1 MSGNSILGT
10 KLLLL
15 SGADKQSFDK
25 FGNTPASYAFY
36 FGRFDCY
43 KLLINNNGSKFDLS
57 LKENIRQLVLNEDKK
72 EDNFKIT
79 NFKSLKYFF
88 EKNDSKNVKLLLC
101 EMKKENIKL
110 NDKEIYDL
118 IDLSCKNR
126 NIELLKLLDEFK
138 SLKNFC
144 IGPYIGKYGLI
155 SWLNEV
161 SNFGIDIFSK
171 SEDILNGKNVY
182 DFCLLNDD
190 KKNY

>member
-1 MSGNSILGT
+1 MGINSRNEIISNIYQNKNFVKYVNIRRPDGKNALHFMSGNSILGT

-15 SGADKQSFDK
+15 SGADKLSFDK

-43 KLLINNNGSKFDLS
+43 KLLINKNGSKFDLS

-79 NFKSLKYFF
+79 NFKSVKYFF
-88 EKNDSKNVKLLLC
+88 EKNDSKNAKLLLY

-138 SLKNFC
+138 
-144 IGPYIGKYGLI
+144 
-155 SWLNEV
+155 
-161 SNFGIDIFSK
+161 
-171 SEDILNGKNVY
+171 
-182 DFCLLNDD
+182 
-190 KKNY
+190 